1 MNRREVL
8 TLVSTIIG
16 GSVIGGS
23 ALLEGC
29 NPSDKIALAFPL
41 TPKAI
46 AFLDEIAETIIPT
59 TDSPGAKAAQ
69 VGAFISKYVT
79 DCYDEIDQLTII
91 KGINAIEEESKTKYK
106 RGFEALNPE
115 EKKTLLTSI
124 DAESKIFK
132 AEESSKSANGVIAE
146 KTASKRHYF
155 KMIKQLTIAGYFT
168 SEIGSTKALR
178 HVAVPGR
185 FEGCV
190 DYKKGE
196 HLWSE

>member
-23 ALLEGC
+23 ALLQGC
-29 NPSDKIALAFPL
+29 NPGAKIALAFPL
-41 TPKAI
+41 TPKGI
-46 AFLDEIAETIIPT
+46 AFLDEVAETIIPT

-69 VGAFISKYVT
+69 VGAFIDKYVT
-79 DCYDEIDQLTII
+79 DCFDEIDQLTFI
-91 KGINAIEEESKTKYK
+91 KGINTIEEESNSKFNK
-106 RGFEALNPE
+106 GFVALNPE

-124 DAESKIFK
+124 DAEAKKFK
-132 AEESSKSANGVIAE
+132 AAAPVKSENGVVAE
-146 KTASKRHYF
+146 KTVSKNHYF
-155 KMIKQLTIAGYFT
+155 KMMKQLTIAGYFT

-185 FEGCV
+185 FEACV
-190 DYKKGE
+190 DYKKAD